1 MSGQPAHIAEY
12 GKAEFLQDDFIRRYS
27 AMTGME
33 DSLIEEIIQLK
44 DSLLRNEPFIRKLE
58 DWHERLFVREQPFGE
73 VFPENPKLGTP
84 LGDSLRG
91 VFYYLLLLSG
101 VPLMIRR
108 YREQKWQDTLL
119 HDMLR
124 DFDIWARHHKRN
136 FGTPGL
142 AWMAVGWIHSQIF
155 MKLVGFGRLQ
165 FNVSMK
171 FPAEIMAFRN
181 RVSGQVQT
189 LFAGKKR
196 FTTAGLL
203 DDLQEEPA
211 AGSWNSIWE
220 ETESCWRG
228 NPVGADGFVR
238 KEPAVLE
245 KTEWELKLK
254 YGDPV
259 INIHIPESG
268 PLTPEACLDSLY
280 RVRDFFAEY
289 FPDYAW
295 KAFCCESWLLDPQ
308 LAGILPA
315 KSNILAFQRGAYL
328 VPFGGPADTV
338 FRCFGVKG
346 ARDGVDSVQPQNSFQ
361 QALSRFLKDGGHFHT
376 GAGFLLRE
384 DLGKNEPYRRKA

>member
-1 MSGQPAHIAEY
+1 MSGQTAHIPEY
-12 GKAEFLQDDFIRRYS
+12 GRADFLQDDFIRRYS

-33 DSLIEEIIQLK
+33 NPLIGEIIQLK
-44 DSLLRNEPFIRKLE
+44 NQLLRNEPFVRRLE
-58 DWHERLFVREQPFGE
+58 DWHERLFVLEQPFGE
-73 VFPENPKLGTP
+73 VIPANPKLGTP

-91 VFYYLLLLSG
+91 VFYYLLVLSG

-108 YREQKWQDTLL
+108 YREQNWPDSLL

-142 AWMAVGWIHSQIF
+142 AWMAMTWIYSQLSL
-155 MKLVGFGRLQ
+155 KLVGFGRLQ
-165 FNVSMK
+165 FNTSMF
-171 FPAEIMAFRN
+171 FPSRIMAFRH
-181 RVSGQVQT
+181 RITGQVQA
-189 LFAGKKR
+189 LFSDEKR
-196 FTTAGLL
+196 FTAAGLL

-238 KEPAVLE
+238 KEPVSLE

-268 PLTPEACLDSLY
+268 PLTQEACLDSLC
-280 RVRDFFAEY
+280 RARDFFAEY

-295 KAFCCESWLLDPQ
+295 KAFCCETWLLDPQ
-308 LAGILPA
+308 LADILPE

-328 VPFGGPADTV
+328 VPYGGPADTV
-338 FRCFGVKG
+338 FRCFGIRG
-346 ARDGVDSVQPQNSFQ
+346 ARDGVDSVQPQNSIQ
-361 QALSRFLKDGGHFHT
+361 RALSQFLKNGGRFHT
-376 GAGFLLRE
+376 GAGFLLRG
-384 DLGKNEPYRRKA
+384 DLGKHEPYRGKI